1 MRLLGFIA
9 LGGAVGS
16 VARFLIGAFIQQRVT
31 TPMPV
36 GTLAVNIIGSLLVGF
51 LLTYA
56 LASSSISPD
65 VRALLTT
72 GFCGGFTTF
81 STFSYETVALVQVG
95 DLRRAFAYIAL
106 TVVCSLGAAFAGVYL
121 GQRVIAT
128 RHATVDRR
136 EDARFQG

>member
-72 GFCGGFTTF
+72 CSAAASRRFRRSVTRRSRWFKSAICG
-81 STFSYETVALVQVG
+81 AR
-95 DLRRAFAYIAL
+95 LRTSR
-106 TVVCSLGAAFAGVYL
+106 
-121 GQRVIAT
+121 
-128 RHATVDRR
+128 
-136 EDARFQG
+136 